1 MITPRCSNLVGLYV
15 LRGISADEKVL
26 VCLWRVV
33 MAKTGKVLR
42 FDDMR
47 GYGFIV
53 PDGGGEDVFV
63 HANDLLDEK
72 VAFSPGTPVEFEVTQ
87 GERGLKAFAV
97 RVREVERSPAAD
109 KAEPASGH
117 IETVVG
123 KGADRAALANKPDED
138 DGLCDVLSER
148 EFVQELTEL
157 LLAEVPELTGK
168 QITYLRRGL
177 LNFAQK
183 YGWVEG

>member
-1 MITPRCSNLVGLYV
+1 
-15 LRGISADEKVL
+15 
-26 VCLWRVV
+26 
-33 MAKTGKVLR
+33 MAKTGKILR
-42 FDDMR
+42 FDDLR

-97 RVREVERSPAAD
+97 RVKEAERPPGAERTAPVNGHAD
-109 KAEPASGH
+109 TA
-117 IETVVG
+117 G
-123 KGADRAALANKPDED
+123 KGADRGALAHRHDED

-157 LLAEVPELTGK
+157 LLAEAPELTGT
-168 QITYLRRGL
+168 QVTHLRRKL
-177 LNFAQK
+177 LDFAQR

>member
-1 MITPRCSNLVGLYV
+1 
-15 LRGISADEKVL
+15 
-26 VCLWRVV
+26 
-33 MAKTGKVLR
+33 MAETGKVLR

-53 PDGGGEDVFV
+53 PDAGGEDVFV

-72 VAFSPGTPVEFEVTQ
+72 SAFSPGTSVEFEVTQ
-87 GERGLKAFAV
+87 GERGLKAYAV
-97 RVREVERSPAAD
+97 RVRGSERPSAVDEYLPSASERVPF
-109 KAEPASGH
+109 EP
-117 IETVVG
+117 
-123 KGADRAALANKPDED
+123 RPDED

-157 LLAEVPELTGK
+157 LIKDAPELTGA
-168 QITYLRRGL
+168 QITHLRRGL
-177 LNFAQK
+177 VTFARK

>member
-1 MITPRCSNLVGLYV
+1 
-15 LRGISADEKVL
+15 
-26 VCLWRVV
+26 
-33 MAKTGKVLR
+33 MAETGKVLR

-53 PDGGGEDVFV
+53 PDAGGEDVFV

-72 VAFSPGTPVEFEVTQ
+72 SAFSPGTSVEFEVTQ
-87 GERGLKAFAV
+87 GERGLKAYAV
-97 RVREVERSPAAD
+97 RVRGGERPPAAD
-109 KAEPASGH
+109 GYVPSAAD
-117 IETVVG
+117 
-123 KGADRAALANKPDED
+123 KGVFDARPDED

-157 LLAEVPELTGK
+157 LIREAPELTGG
-168 QITYLRRGL
+168 QITHLRRGL
-177 LNFAQK
+177 VTFARK